1 MSRNVDDLGLQQ
13 PSIPTGGSDGVDG
26 LIDIYNNSTVEVKN
40 LLANECNILFECR
53 WVYVIFLKNLSWLN
67 FVYMLLCISFP

>member
-1 MSRNVDDLGLQQ
+1 MSRSVDDLGLQQ

-26 LIDIYNNSTVEVKN
+26 LIDVYNNSTVEVKN

-53 WVYVIFLKNLSWLN
+53 
-67 FVYMLLCISFP
+67 